1 MHIDELRD
9 TYLRFFKEKGHAI
22 IPSASL
28 LPEHDPTVLFTTAGM
43 HPLVPYLLGQ
53 KHPMGK
59 RLANCQKCIRT
70 TDIEE
75 VGDPTHLTF
84 FEMLGNWSL
93 GDYWKEEA
101 IRWSYEFLTS
111 DEWLGLDPDR
121 LSVTLFAGDDDA
133 PRDEESAEIWRE
145 MGVPDERV
153 YFLPKNDNWWGPA
166 GTTGPC
172 GPCTEMFIEVDEV
185 PKCGPDCKPGCN
197 CGRYFEIWNDV
208 FMEYNKEQDGSY
220 SKLKQRN
227 VDTGMGVERTAAML
241 QGVST
246 VYHLENFTPIVN
258 RIRELSQRELDESDK
273 HEIRLVADHVKA
285 ATMIMA
291 DDGRI
296 TPSNTEQGYVVR
308 RLLRRAILSADRLE
322 LRPGFM
328 EEIAQMVIDVYKD
341 VYEEVERNHDFIMQN
356 LKREEKKFK
365 RTLRRA
371 LRKLERILDDTG
383 DITGED
389 AFLLFTSY
397 GLPIEITREI
407 AQERGLKIDMDEFR
421 EEFEHHRE
429 ISRAKSQG
437 KFKGG
442 LADHSEE
449 ITRLHTATHLLQE
462 ALRRVLGENVKQMG
476 SNITKERLRF
486 DFSFNRKLTP
496 EEIEAVENLVND
508 VIGNDLKVKREF
520 MSYDEAIKKGA
531 LAFFKENYGDDV
543 SVYSVGDFSMELCG
557 GPHVDHTGVLG
568 RFKIKKQENIG
579 AGVMRIRAILEQ
591 DD

>member
-1 MHIDELRD
+1 MRIDELREK
-9 TYLRFFKEKGHAI
+9 YLEFFKQKEHAI

-28 LPEHDPTVLFTTAGM
+28 IPEHDPTVLFTTAGM

-53 KHPMGK
+53 KHPMGR

-75 VGDPTHLTF
+75 VGDPSHLTF

-93 GDYWKEEA
+93 GDYWKEET
-101 IRWSYEFLTS
+101 IRWSFEFMTS
-111 DEWLGLDPDR
+111 EEWLGLDPQK

-133 PRDEESAEIWRE
+133 PRDEESARIWKE
-145 MGVPDERV
+145 MGVPEERI
-153 YFLPKNDNWWGPA
+153 YFLPKKDNWWGPA
-166 GTTGPC
+166 GITGPC
-172 GPCTEMFIEVDEV
+172 GPCTEMFMEVDDV
-185 PKCGPDCKPGCN
+185 PKCGPKCMPGCN
-197 CGRYFEIWNDV
+197 CGHYFEIWNDV

-220 SKLKQRN
+220 SKLEQRN

-246 VYHLENFTPIVN
+246 VYELENFTPIVDK
-258 RIRELSQRELDESDK
+258 IKDLSQRELDESDE
-273 HEIRLVADHVKA
+273 HEVRVVADHVKA

-291 DDGRI
+291 DDRRI
-296 TPSNTEQGYVVR
+296 APSNTEHGYVVR

-322 LRPGFM
+322 LGQGFM
-328 EEIAQMVIDVYKD
+328 EDIAQMVIDVYKD
-341 VYEEVERNHDFIMQN
+341 IYEEVERNREFVMEN
-356 LKREEKKFK
+356 LRREEKKFK

-371 LRKLERILDDTG
+371 LRKLERVLDDTG

-429 ISRAKSQG
+429 VSRAESQG

-442 LADHSEE
+442 LADHSEA
-449 ITRLHTATHLLQE
+449 ITKLHTATHLLQE
-462 ALRRVLGENVKQMG
+462 ALRRVLGNTVKQMG

-496 EEIEAVENLVND
+496 EEIESVEKLVND
-508 VIGNDLKVKREF
+508 VIERDLKVKQQF
-520 MSYDEAIKKGA
+520 MSYDEAIERGA
-531 LAFFKENYGDDV
+531 LAFFKENYGDEV

-557 GPHVDHTGVLG
+557 GPHVDHTGVLA

-579 AGVMRIRAILEQ
+579 SGVMRIRAVLE
-591 DD
+591 